1 MAKKWYVIHTYSGF
15 EQKVKQSLEERLQ
28 SLGLAEKV
36 QQILVPTEEVVEIRG
51 GKKKVSSR
59 KFFPGY
65 LLMEMEMDDELWY
78 AIKETPRVS
87 GFLGEHNKPIS
98 VPEREVE
105 AIIKQMRGETVKPKP
120 KVAFEKGE
128 NVRVIEGP
136 FTNFMGA
143 IEEVNQEKGKLKVMV
158 SIFGR
163 ATPVEL
169 EFMQVEKI

>member
-28 SLGLAEKV
+28 SLGLADRVE
-36 QQILVPTEEVVEIRG
+36 QILVPTEEVVEIRG

-78 AIKETPRVS
+78 AIKDTPRVS
-87 GFLGEHNKPIS
+87 GFLGEHNKPIPI
-98 VPEREVE
+98 PEREVE
-105 AIIKQMRGETVKPKP
+105 AIIKQMKGETIKPKP

-136 FTNFMGA
+136 FTNLTGA
-143 IEEVNQEKGKLKVMV
+143 IAEVNQEKGKFKVMV